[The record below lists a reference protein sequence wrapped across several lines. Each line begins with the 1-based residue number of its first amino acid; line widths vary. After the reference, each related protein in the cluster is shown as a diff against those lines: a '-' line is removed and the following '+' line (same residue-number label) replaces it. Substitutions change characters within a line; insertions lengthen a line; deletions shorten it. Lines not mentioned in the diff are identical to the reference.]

1 VIGPGRRRAETEPG
15 EARDGPFGRVVEAA
29 SGRIIG
35 PRPVAD
41 NRPRDAPPGPTSLQQ
56 GSEMTLTTPEH
67 ADESSAARLQGTP
80 GQPVLVCRDLRKRYG
95 ERTAVDG
102 VGFEIAAGETYG
114 LLGPNGAG
122 KTTSISMICGLLR
135 RDGGEVVVAGKP
147 VDIGATDAK
156 AAIGYVPQD
165 LAIYPDLTA
174 RENLRFFG
182 RLQRLR
188 GKELDR
194 RVDEVLAVID
204 LADRAGDR
212 TDGFSGGMKRR
223 LNIGIGLLHHP
234 RLLVLD
240 EPTVGVDPQSRNAI
254 LSSVAELEKEGMA
267 ILYTTHYME
276 EAERLCDRIGIID
289 EGKIRAEG
297 TRRELIALVGQ
308 KDRVELAAGGATGPA
323 TAALQALD
331 GVEEATA
338 SDGRIELVVTEAR
351 HMLPLILETAAGAGA
366 VIRSVEV
373 VEPDLEAVFLHL
385 TGMALRD

>member
-1 VIGPGRRRAETEPG
+1 MNHSQA
-15 EARDGPFGRVVEAA
+15 
-29 SGRIIG
+29 
-35 PRPVAD
+35 
-41 NRPRDAPPGPTSLQQ
+41 GPTD
-56 GSEMTLTTPEH
+56 
-67 ADESSAARLQGTP
+67 A
-80 GQPVLVCRDLRKRYG
+80 VLVCRDLRKRFG
-95 ERTAVDG
+95 ERQAVDG
-102 VGFEIAAGETYG
+102 VGFQIVAGETYG

-122 KTTSISMICGLLR
+122 KTTTISMICGLLR
-135 RDGGEVVVAGKP
+135 RDGGEVLVAGRP

-188 GKELDR
+188 GKELER
-194 RVDEVLAVID
+194 RIDEVLAVID
-204 LADRAGDR
+204 LADRAGER
-212 TDGFSGGMKRR
+212 TDAFSGGMKRR
-223 LNIGIGLLHHP
+223 LNIGIGLLHRP

-254 LSSVAELEKEGMA
+254 LTSVAELEREGLA

-297 TRRELIALVGQ
+297 TRRELVALVGQ
-308 KDRVELAAGGATGPA
+308 KDRVRLSASGTTGPA
-323 TAALQALD
+323 VDALRAVD
-331 GVEEATA
+331 GVDEATA
-338 SDGRIELVVTEAR
+338 TDGRIELVVEKAR
-351 HMLPLILETAAGAGA
+351 NRLPQLLEVAAAAGAT
-366 VIRSVEV
+366 IRSVEV

-385 TGMALRD
+385 TGKALRD